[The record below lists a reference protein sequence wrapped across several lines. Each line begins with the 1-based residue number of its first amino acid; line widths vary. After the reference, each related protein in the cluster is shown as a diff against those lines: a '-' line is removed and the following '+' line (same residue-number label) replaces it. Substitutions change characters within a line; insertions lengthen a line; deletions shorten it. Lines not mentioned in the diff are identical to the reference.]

1 MKNTY
6 KKLIALI
13 ICALMI
19 GGLFNWSCIKPDAN
33 ATLVAGDKPTADLG
47 NKQYISGNYI
57 YQADLP
63 TDVPQSVGIGLGS
76 NYDRY
81 LPSNR
86 IVIIGYTGNAT
97 RLTIPSKI
105 DGYTV
110 GRIGPN
116 AFKPSSTCHTENL
129 TYVKIPSSVYML
141 AGKCF
146 ANCTNLSKVV
156 LSEGLE
162 YMIDSPFSGCTK
174 LTEINL
180 PSTIIGLF
188 FAFNN
193 TGITEVTVPAAKDA
207 EHDCL
212 ELGEGN
218 WAMFNNL
225 VPILGVSPLK
235 KLTIN
240 KNNVQYCPPVS
251 TSQEIVFN
259 GTVIPMDVYGFQS
272 NSCSTPKVVFKKG
285 IPNDL
290 GISAAFSGYTRHI
303 DPNGGIWFDHGEPDE
318 TTLSG
323 DYEYILNSHSE
334 AVIIAYTG
342 TATSVNIPSALDGH
356 SVVRIGD
363 YSFINNTNIV
373 SVHLPAGI
381 KGIGT
386 YAFYGCSQL
395 SSINLPEGI
404 TKIGLDAFGYC
415 AALSGIALPES
426 LEYLGD
432 YAFENTSLTGIV
444 IPSKIT
450 SLGNSLFKNCTSL
463 NDITVRGVI
472 TYIGAY
478 CFSFCS
484 SLADINFL
492 SSVKAIGDG
501 AFESSGIR
509 EANMCSLRRT
519 GTNLFK
525 KSSLE
530 RVSISGEG
538 LELSNTFTGATR
550 LKTAE
555 IGRGVTAVYKETFM
569 GCTMLETLTIGED
582 VAYISNDAFTGCN
595 NLKILYYNAVDAS
608 TKFSLTVTDVKEEP
622 DLNQTLYRDLSPFKV
637 SLNNIVIGNKVR
649 AIGEGLFA
657 NQKKITSIY
666 LPMSV
671 RTIRML
677 AFFNCS
683 ELETVIWNS
692 PIKKVDVAA
701 FWGCEKLTNFN
712 FNNLST
718 TNLRAFAYTDIVTIS
733 LGSVSQS
740 TDYSEPE
747 ENLEQSAPL
756 KAKSAI
762 SESSIEEEY
771 YEDEE
776 EQIALTVIAEESFE
790 NNMSLET
797 VGIGGTVETI
807 ETKAFANCENLE
819 RAVISDSVIEIAND
833 AFINCPKL
841 TIYCTENSPAHLY
854 AQANGIRVTTLVID
868 PIPNYVYTGK
878 AIKPEINVSC
888 SGDRLEKS
896 VDFSVS
902 YSNNVNAGT
911 ANVYVNGKGDYEMLS
926 STAHFTIYTS
936 DISSGTVSSIPTQNY
951 TGKEVTPSVKV
962 KVNGRTLVKGTDY
975 EVTYYNNI
983 NSGTATVRIRGT
995 GNYSGSI
1002 TEQFEIKSLSST
1014 EIIQIK
1020 IMEFMRNIF
1029 EVLLSLFS
1037 RAG

>member
-1 MKNTY
+1 MKSIY
-6 KKLIALI
+6 KKLIAFVL
-13 ICALMI
+13 CALLT
-19 GGLFNWSCIKPDAN
+19 GSLFNLSYISPNAN
-33 ATLVAGDKPTADLG
+33 AAISAGDKPTAGLG
-47 NKQYISGNYI
+47 TKTYVSGDYI
-57 YQADLP
+57 YRADLP
-63 TDVPQSVGIGLGS
+63 EDLPESVGIGFGTGS
-76 NYDRY
+76 DRY
-81 LPSNR
+81 LPANR
-86 IVIIGYTGNAT
+86 IVIIGYTGSAT

-110 GRIGPN
+110 GKIGKQ

-129 TYVKIPSSVYML
+129 SYVKIPSSVYML
-141 AGKCF
+141 SSRCF
-146 ANCTNLSKVV
+146 EDCVNLSKVI

-162 YMIDSPFSGCTK
+162 YIMFSSFAGCVNLK
-174 LTEINL
+174 DIKL
-180 PSTIIGLF
+180 PSTIIGLY
-188 FAFNN
+188 FAFNDSY
-193 TGITEVTVPAAKDA
+193 ITEFTVPVAKDT

-212 ELGEGN
+212 ELLEGD
-218 WAMFNNL
+218 WSD
-225 VPILGVSPLK
+225 VDVSHLFGRSRIK
-235 KLTIN
+235 RFTIN
-240 KNNVQYCPPVS
+240 KNNVVCVPSVS
-251 TSQEIVFN
+251 PSDEAIFN
-259 GTVIPMDVYGFQS
+259 GSVITADAYGVQSMPSHTSKAVY
-272 NSCSTPKVVFKKG
+272 KKG

-290 GISAAFSGYTRHI
+290 GLSAAFSGYTRHI

-334 AVIIAYTG
+334 AVITAYTG
-342 TATSVNIPSALDGH
+342 TAASVNIPSALDGH

-404 TKIGLDAFGYC
+404 TEIGLDAFGYC

-426 LEYLGD
+426 LEYLDD

-450 SLGNSLFKNCTSL
+450 SLGNSLFKNCTFL

-484 SLADINFL
+484 SLADFDFL

-501 AFESSGIR
+501 AFASSGIR

-519 GTNLFK
+519 GINLFK
-525 KSSLE
+525 ESSLE

-595 NLKILYYNAVDAS
+595 NLKTLYYNAVDAS

-622 DLNQTLYRDLSPFKV
+622 NLNQTLYRDLSPFKV

-762 SESSIEEEY
+762 SGSSIEEEY

-819 RAVISDSVIEIAND
+819 RAVISDSVTEIAND

-926 STAHFTIYTS
+926 SKAHFTIYTS

-983 NSGTATVRIRGT
+983 NSGTATVRVRGT

-1020 IMEFMRNIF
+1020 IMEFIRNIF
-1029 EVLLSLFS
+1029 AVLLSLFS

>member
-1 MKNTY
+1 MKSIY
-6 KKLIALI
+6 KKLIALVL
-13 ICALMI
+13 CALLT
-19 GGLFNWSCIKPDAN
+19 GSLFNLSYISPNAN
-33 ATLVAGDKPTADLG
+33 AAISAGDKPTAGLG
-47 NKQYISGNYI
+47 TKTYVSGDYI
-57 YQADLP
+57 YRADLP
-63 TDVPQSVGIGLGS
+63 EDLPESVGIGLGTGS
-76 NYDRY
+76 DRY
-81 LPSNR
+81 LPANR
-86 IVIIGYTGNAT
+86 IVIIGYTGRAT
-97 RLTIPSKI
+97 QLTIPSKI

-110 GRIGPN
+110 GKIGKQ

-129 TYVKIPSSVYML
+129 SYVKIPASVYML
-141 AGKCF
+141 SSRCF
-146 ANCTNLSKVV
+146 EDCVNLSKVI

-162 YMIDSPFSGCTK
+162 YIMFSSFAGCVNLK
-174 LTEINL
+174 DIKL
-180 PSTIIGLF
+180 PSTIIGLY
-188 FAFNN
+188 FAFNDSY
-193 TGITEVTVPAAKDA
+193 ITEFTVPAAKDT

-212 ELGEGN
+212 ELLEGD
-218 WAMFNNL
+218 WSDFD
-225 VPILGVSPLK
+225 VSHLFGRSRIK
-235 KLTIN
+235 RFTIN
-240 KNNVQYCPPVS
+240 KNNVVCVPSVS
-251 TSQEIVFN
+251 PSDEAIFN
-259 GTVIPMDVYGFQS
+259 GSVITADAYGVQSMPSHTSKAVY
-272 NSCSTPKVVFKKG
+272 KKG

-290 GISAAFSGYTRHI
+290 GMAYAFSNYTRHI
-303 DPNGGIWFDHGEPDE
+303 DPDGGVWFDHGEPDE
-318 TTLSG
+318 TTVSG

-334 AVIIAYTG
+334 AVITAYTG
-342 TATSVNIPSALDGH
+342 TASSVNIPSALDGH

-395 SSINLPEGI
+395 SNINLPEGI
-404 TKIGLDAFGYC
+404 TEIGLDAFGYC
-415 AALSGIALPES
+415 AALSGITLPES

-432 YAFENTSLTGIV
+432 YAFENTSMTGII

-450 SLGNSLFKNCTSL
+450 LLGNSLFRNCTSL
-463 NDITVRGVI
+463 SEITVRGNVD
-472 TYIGAY
+472 YIGEY
-478 CFSFCS
+478 CFKECS
-484 SLADINFL
+484 SLNEFDFSNDL
-492 SSVKAIGDG
+492 KVIGDG
-501 AFESSGIR
+501 AFSSSGIR
-509 EANMCSLRRT
+509 EAHIRGLKRAGSNVFENSL
-519 GTNLFK
+519 LEIA
-525 KSSLE
+525 SL
-530 RVSISGEG
+530 SGES
-538 LELSNTFTGATR
+538 LELSSTFTGAAHLR
-550 LKTAE
+550 AVELDK
-555 IGRGVTAVYKETFM
+555 GVTAIYKEAFK
-569 GCTMLETLTIGED
+569 GCTLLETLSIGED
-582 VAYISNDAFTGCN
+582 VAYISNDAFTMCT
-595 NLKILYYNAVDAS
+595 NLKTLYYNAVDAS
-608 TKFSLTVTDVKEEP
+608 TKFSLTVTDVREEP
-622 DLNQTLYRDLSPFKV
+622 DLNQTLYWDLSPFKV
-637 SLNNIVIGNKVR
+637 SLDNIVIGNKVR

-657 NQKKITSIY
+657 NQKTITSIY
-666 LPMSV
+666 LPRSV

-692 PIKKVDVAA
+692 PIKKVDAAA
-701 FWGCEKLTNFN
+701 FWGCEKLANFN

-718 TNLRAFAYTDIVTIS
+718 TNLRAFAYTDIVTIR

-740 TDYSEPE
+740 SDFSEPE

-756 KAKSAI
+756 KAKSAV
-762 SESSIEEEY
+762 SASSIEEEY

-819 RAVISDSVIEIAND
+819 KAVISDSVTEIAND

-854 AQANGIRVTTLVID
+854 ARANGIRVTTLVID

-983 NSGTATVRIRGT
+983 NSGTATVRIHGI

-1020 IMEFMRNIF
+1020 IMEFIRNIF

-1037 RAG
+1037 RV